1 MPSPR
6 RRPSLR
12 LVAPAA
18 VALACLVLGASLV
31 RGVLQVQR
39 IECCWPEVRAGRLP
53 RDSSALKGTLAASV
67 AEARRLAE
75 RGMTA
80 ALLPREA
87 AFERVRDAVRSGSRT
102 PGVERGVVILAPNG
116 EAVAWAGRHRF
127 VPARDTAE
135 LRAVITPFY
144 VSLEARRQTL
154 DGGSAVGTVLLDAVP
169 AAPDRDH
176 AVSAQFEAAY
186 GVALRF
192 YTPGLAPRA
201 SDVFDYCP
209 ISCERGDTLFSVQP
223 VPPSQGDA
231 KLAALRGT
239 TQRGGAA
246 LAVALVL
253 LALVAP
259 AGRWRWLVVLA
270 AAWCAARA
278 PLGSSLRTAELF
290 SPAAFYRPALGV
302 FSASAGSLIAAGV
315 VALCAA
321 SALWRRGLAR
331 RWWTVAGAAVL
342 VLGAP
347 YLVRYLGRGI
357 APPAGGVGF
366 ALWIGTYPRRRGAA
380 TWHQR
385 AATRAVDP
393 PGGVRLGGRRR
404 AGGAVAVESLRGL
417 ARVVHLRVA
426 PRLGR
431 CARAGA
437 ASMGRPRHRDG
448 GRDRGCTRHLGRG
461 GGRSHRPRRAGR
473 SGTGPSTRPPCRV
486 AARATGDR
494 PARAAA
500 SHPRRA
506 VCLVARLAARH

>member
-1 MPSPR
+1 MGPSASSRSSEKSRANTSTVNTRAWRVRRVESASWCGSWPWAVRMMKLSTPASSQDPSKSFIQRCSVLRRTEALPGKGRLVAVLTPYSIVGARRISSAPDRSSARRPPPR

-18 VALACLVLGASLV
+18 VALACLIVGGTLV

-53 RDSSALKGTLAASV
+53 RDSSALKGTLAAAV

-75 RGMTA
+75 GGMTA
-80 ALLPREA
+80 GLLPRQA

-154 DGGSAVGTVLLDAVP
+154 DGGSAVGSVLLDAVP
-169 AAPDRDH
+169 AAPDRDR

-192 YTPGLAPRA
+192 YTPGLAPREP
-201 SDVFDYCP
+201 DVFDYCP

-231 KLAALRGT
+231 KLAVLRGT
-239 TQRGGAA
+239 TQRGGPA

-278 PLGSSLRTAELF
+278 PLGSSLRTAGLF
-290 SPAAFYRPALGV
+290 SPAAFYRPG
-302 FSASAGSLIAAGV
+302 
-315 VALCAA
+315 
-321 SALWRRGLAR
+321 
-331 RWWTVAGAAVL
+331 
-342 VLGAP
+342 
-347 YLVRYLGRGI
+347 
-357 APPAGGVGF
+357 
-366 ALWIGTYPRRRGAA
+366 
-380 TWHQR
+380 
-385 AATRAVDP
+385 
-393 PGGVRLGGRRR
+393 LGGRSEERR
-404 AGGAVAVESLRGL
+404 VGEE
-417 ARVVHLRVA
+417 
-426 PRLGR
+426 
-431 CARAGA
+431 
-437 ASMGRPRHRDG
+437 
-448 GRDRGCTRHLGRG
+448 
-461 GGRSHRPRRAGR
+461 GRS
-473 SGTGPSTRPPCRV
+473 
-486 AARATGDR
+486 
-494 PARAAA
+494 
-500 SHPRRA
+500 
-506 VCLVARLAARH
+506 